1 MMGGL
6 LFLFKQKTS
15 YEMRISDWSSD
26 VCSSY
31 LDDAGA
37 LVDRLVDPFDELSFV
52 VGLVEAD
59 GAAAGALTAQ
69 RLDLG
74 QGRAPVDLGLAPA
87 QPVEVGTVENEE
99 RLRSEERRVGNECVS
114 QFRSRWTPAD

>member
-1 MMGGL
+1 MYSFTFFFSSRSRHTICALVTGFQTCAL
-6 LFLFKQKTS
+6 PI
-15 YEMRISDWSSD
+15 YE
-26 VCSSY
+26 
-31 LDDAGA
+31 DAGA

-99 RLRSEERRVGNECVS
+99 RLAGHVGSFRCVQPS
-114 QFRSRWTPAD
+114 

>member
-1 MMGGL
+1 
-6 LFLFKQKTS
+6 
-15 YEMRISDWSSD
+15 MRISDWSSD
-26 VCSSY
+26 VCSSD
-31 LDDAGA
+31 LRGEGQGGGIDDDAGA

-74 QGRAPVDLGLAPA
+74 QGRAPVALGLAPD

-99 RLRSEERRVGNECVS
+99 RLAGHVGRSADRRVGYEGVRTCKT
-114 QFRSRWTPAD
+114 RG